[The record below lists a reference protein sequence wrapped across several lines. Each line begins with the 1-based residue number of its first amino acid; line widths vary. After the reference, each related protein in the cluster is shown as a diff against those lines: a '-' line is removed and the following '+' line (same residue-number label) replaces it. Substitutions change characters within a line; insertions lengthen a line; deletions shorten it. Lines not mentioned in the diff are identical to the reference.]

1 MMGMKEN
8 KPKRKSIIHIQNVR
22 IYNLQNIVPNRET
35 SKYVVAYEMKTY
47 RVHYLMYKIEKDLAK
62 GKISQKQVDINV
74 REDYRYKIKFTDTG
88 RGLMK
93 NVTVRI
99 IPTRYPEFDTLYAT
113 FITTKWK
120 RTGKGAID
128 QLTFSIEECPMIT
141 NYHMTN
147 NICYKKVASQISAG
161 GTHGTK
167 TYLIIAKTPGQ
178 YRIGTQE
185 ILSNSGKTY
194 LELPVTITL

>member
-1 MMGMKEN
+1 
-8 KPKRKSIIHIQNVR
+8 
-22 IYNLQNIVPNRET
+22 
-35 SKYVVAYEMKTY
+35 
-47 RVHYLMYKIEKDLAK
+47 MYKIEKDLAK

-113 FITTKWK
+113 FITTKW
-120 RTGKGAID
+120 RMTGKGAVD
-128 QLTFSIEECPMIT
+128 QLLFDIDECPMIV
-141 NYHMTN
+141 NYN
-147 NICYKKVASQISAG
+147 NLNKICYKKIGNQVSWG

-167 TYLIIAKTPGQ
+167 TYLIISRATGE
-178 YRIGTQE
+178 YVIGKHA

-194 LELPVTITL
+194 LELPVRVKL